1 MKERLNLSFII
12 LYYKFGGK
20 VMSKDFMNLNEEY
33 RTMYQNT
40 INQMLIQIA
49 DDNRFEDTIRNLCNQ
64 ALINNWELEKKIN
77 IINIVT
83 NN

>member
-1 MKERLNLSFII
+1 
-12 LYYKFGGK
+12 
-20 VMSKDFMNLNEEY
+20 MSKEFMNLNEEY

-40 INQMLIQIA
+40 IDQMLKQIA

-64 ALINNWELEKKIN
+64 ALINNWELEKKVN

>member
-1 MKERLNLSFII
+1 
-12 LYYKFGGK
+12 
-20 VMSKDFMNLNEEY
+20 MSKDFMNLNEEY
-33 RTMYQNT
+33 RRMYQNT
-40 INQMLIQIA
+40 IDQMLKQIA

-64 ALINNWELEKKIN
+64 AIINNWELEKKIN